1 MSIRV
6 IRRVPLLLAI
16 LTLGV
21 VLGFAAS
28 GVSAQRRAAHAQPQ
42 PHMRLALDA
51 LRTANHHLG
60 EATGDKGGHRL
71 RAIQL
76 VNQAQAEV
84 QRGIEWDN
92 THH

>member
-6 IRRVPLLLAI
+6 IRRLPLLLVVLA
-16 LTLGV
+16 LGA
-21 VLGFAAS
+21 VLGFAVSS
-28 GVSAQRRAAHAQPQ
+28 GTAQRRHAEQQ

-60 EATGDKGGHRL
+60 EATGDKGGHRR

-76 VNQAQAEV
+76 VTQAQAEV